1 MKYVMIEIAYYIA
14 GKAKQILG
22 GTLSV
27 NQYKDY
33 VLALLFLK
41 SASEYYKSN
50 DSFQS
55 DENKPF
61 LRLLVSERS
70 SFDYLYKELGSLELG
85 KLINVALYELEQ
97 ANSRV
102 IEGYEINR
110 AINFESNI
118 LGDTDERL
126 SKLREL
132 LHFFQK
138 LTLTD
143 DAGKLIDIGALYNL
157 LLYIFAEEAGK
168 KINNVLTPK
177 EVIGLVAELIGDNK
191 DNNSL
196 CDPVSG
202 SGTLLVEVGKRV
214 GIRGANIFGQE
225 ANWNQYALTK
235 MNLMLNGF
243 KDSTFFWGD
252 SLSNPK
258 LTDDGGLKLFD
269 IVASIPPFAD
279 KWATEEAE
287 FDRYGRFQYGIPPR
301 SQATWA
307 YISHILA
314 SLKPNGRAVVV
325 VPAGV
330 LFRTSESKIRH
341 QIIEHNLLEAVIEL
355 PQNLF
360 YGAAISTAILVFR
373 KDRKTTQTLFMD
385 ARKGYISNKGIYKL
399 SDTMV
404 EQLLNTYKGFLSGEQ
419 VWQENSCPAYIA
431 TQEEVRNNKYDWQTV
446 KYVEEKIERVEVDVE
461 ATLQRIEKLEK
472 RLEFVNEQ
480 LEYCTQQLIRLTNRK

>member
-1 MKYVMIEIAYYIA
+1 M
-14 GKAKQILG
+14 
-22 GTLSV
+22 
-27 NQYKDY
+27 
-33 VLALLFLK
+33 
-41 SASEYYKSN
+41 
-50 DSFQS
+50 
-55 DENKPF
+55 
-61 LRLLVSERS
+61 
-70 SFDYLYKELGSLELG
+70 
-85 KLINVALYELEQ
+85 VALYELEQ

-258 LTDDGGLKLFD
+258 LTDDGGLKRFD

-325 VPAGV
+325 VPWRGFCFV
-330 LFRTSESKIRH
+330 LVKVRYGIRLLS
-341 QIIEHNLLEAVIEL
+341 IICL
-355 PQNLF
+355 
-360 YGAAISTAILVFR
+360 
-373 KDRKTTQTLFMD
+373 
-385 ARKGYISNKGIYKL
+385 
-399 SDTMV
+399 
-404 EQLLNTYKGFLSGEQ
+404 
-419 VWQENSCPAYIA
+419 
-431 TQEEVRNNKYDWQTV
+431 
-446 KYVEEKIERVEVDVE
+446 
-461 ATLQRIEKLEK
+461 K
-472 RLEFVNEQ
+472 RLLSYRKICFMV
-480 LEYCTQQLIRLTNRK
+480 RLFLRLFLFSEKTGRRRRLCLWMRVKDIFRIKVFINFRIQWSNSF

>member
-70 SFDYLYKELGSLELG
+70 SFDYLYKELGSPELG

-243 KDSTFFWGD
+243 KDSTFF
-252 SLSNPK
+252 L
-258 LTDDGGLKLFD
+258 
-269 IVASIPPFAD
+269 
-279 KWATEEAE
+279 
-287 FDRYGRFQYGIPPR
+287 GR
-301 SQATWA
+301 
-307 YISHILA
+307 
-314 SLKPNGRAVVV
+314 
-325 VPAGV
+325 
-330 LFRTSESKIRH
+330 
-341 QIIEHNLLEAVIEL
+341 
-355 PQNLF
+355 
-360 YGAAISTAILVFR
+360 
-373 KDRKTTQTLFMD
+373 
-385 ARKGYISNKGIYKL
+385 
-399 SDTMV
+399 
-404 EQLLNTYKGFLSGEQ
+404 
-419 VWQENSCPAYIA
+419 
-431 TQEEVRNNKYDWQTV
+431 
-446 KYVEEKIERVEVDVE
+446 
-461 ATLQRIEKLEK
+461 
-472 RLEFVNEQ
+472 
-480 LEYCTQQLIRLTNRK
+480 

>member
-1 MKYVMIEIAYYIA
+1 MIEIAYYIA

-22 GTLSV
+22 GTFSV

-243 KDSTFFWGD
+243 KDSTFFGEIA
-252 SLSNPK
+252 L
-258 LTDDGGLKLFD
+258 
-269 IVASIPPFAD
+269 V
-279 KWATEEAE
+279 
-287 FDRYGRFQYGIPPR
+287 
-301 SQATWA
+301 
-307 YISHILA
+307 IL
-314 SLKPNGRAVVV
+314 N
-325 VPAGV
+325 
-330 LFRTSESKIRH
+330 
-341 QIIEHNLLEAVIEL
+341 
-355 PQNLF
+355 
-360 YGAAISTAILVFR
+360 
-373 KDRKTTQTLFMD
+373 
-385 ARKGYISNKGIYKL
+385 
-399 SDTMV
+399 
-404 EQLLNTYKGFLSGEQ
+404 
-419 VWQENSCPAYIA
+419 
-431 TQEEVRNNKYDWQTV
+431 
-446 KYVEEKIERVEVDVE
+446 
-461 ATLQRIEKLEK
+461 
-472 RLEFVNEQ
+472 
-480 LEYCTQQLIRLTNRK
+480 

>member
-55 DENKPF
+55 DENKPL

-70 SFDYLYKELGSLELG
+70 SFDYLYKELGSPELG

-110 AINFESNI
+110 AINFQSNI
-118 LGDTDERL
+118 LGDTNERL

-132 LHFFQK
+132 IHFFQK

-143 DAGKLIDIGALYNL
+143 DAGRLIDIGALYNQ

-258 LTDDGGLKLFD
+258 LTDDGGLKRFD

-330 LFRTSESKIRH
+330 LFRTSERYGIRLLS
-341 QIIEHNLLEAVIEL
+341 IICL
-355 PQNLF
+355 
-360 YGAAISTAILVFR
+360 
-373 KDRKTTQTLFMD
+373 
-385 ARKGYISNKGIYKL
+385 
-399 SDTMV
+399 
-404 EQLLNTYKGFLSGEQ
+404 
-419 VWQENSCPAYIA
+419 
-431 TQEEVRNNKYDWQTV
+431 
-446 KYVEEKIERVEVDVE
+446 
-461 ATLQRIEKLEK
+461 K
-472 RLEFVNEQ
+472 RLLSYRKICFMV
-480 LEYCTQQLIRLTNRK
+480 RLFLRLFLFSEKTGRRRRLCLWMRVKDIFRIKVFINFRIQWSNSF